1 MKTTDDQGGGNAM
14 KWFTE
19 NYEVSYEYEG
29 KMSPIKF
36 RKELNAIA
44 KTWEQIGLQFK
55 GPIQKYTFIKD
66 KNGWLRYRLE
76 ISHNAETGEVSS
88 RKLVRTL
95 DVEDIREKEA
105 WGQ

>member
-1 MKTTDDQGGGNAM
+1 M

-29 KMSPIKF
+29 KMPLSAIK
-36 RKELNAIA
+36 KELNAIA
-44 KTWEQIGLQFK
+44 KTWEQIGSLYD
-55 GPIQKYTFIKD
+55 GSIRRYIFIKD
-66 KNGWLRYRLE
+66 RNGWLRYRLE
-76 ISHNAETGEVSS
+76 ISYNAETGEVSS

-105 WGQ
+105 WGHD